1 MKAYYQLTVR
11 SAIVQNLLN
20 SEVEKTKM
28 IGMKLADTWDETYI
42 GARTYKQVG
51 D

>member
-1 MKAYYQLTVR
+1 MK

-20 SEVEKTKM
+20 SEVERTKM
-28 IGMKLADTWDETYI
+28 IGMELADIWDETYV

-51 D
+51 EWKDLD